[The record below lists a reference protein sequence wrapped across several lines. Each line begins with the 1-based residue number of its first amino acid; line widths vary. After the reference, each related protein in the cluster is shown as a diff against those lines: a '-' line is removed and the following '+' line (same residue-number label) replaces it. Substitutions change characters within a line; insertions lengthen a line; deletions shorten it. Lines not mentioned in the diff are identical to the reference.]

1 MATEFK
7 RINISFSILRVS
19 IVLAALLSIVP
30 PPLMAASGAGGATWG
45 RVLITGGFGSHGPEA
60 STELYDP
67 TTNKFAP
74 ANGTAVM
81 NTAHYG
87 ATATLL
93 ASGKVLVAGGFG
105 IEGPLSATELYDP
118 ATNSFA
124 AAGSTP
130 VMNAPRY
137 GATATLLTSGRVL
150 VAGGAGTLSLAEVY
164 DPAANTFDSD
174 SEMAAPRYQPT
185 ATLLASGA
193 VLVAGGQDNAGWLSS
208 SEVYQPASNSFGA
221 RVGTMNVARYGASA
235 ILLPSG
241 KVLIAGGYNQIDGWL
256 SSTEL
261 YDPSNGSFAAA
272 NDTASMNTP
281 RVYATATLLASG
293 KVLIAGGFGASGPEA
308 STEIYDPATN
318 SFASETAVMKT
329 ARYDASATLLTS
341 GKVLIAGGEGANSYL
356 ASTEIYDASNNSFAS
371 NTPSMNVARTG
382 SQSVLLRRAG
392 LPGGSVTLSPASL
405 EFGSVKVGRSSSTQ
419 SVTLTNGTA
428 SKLSIRGTSIGRF
441 FNVESTTCSS
451 TLSANQSCEY
461 LIGFAPQNTGSIK
474 ATLKV
479 MDTANK
485 SALTVTLHGVGT
497 RS

>member
-1 MATEFK
+1 VLTEFK
-7 RINISFSILRVS
+7 RTIFPFAILRLSLLV
-19 IVLAALLSIVP
+19 AALISIASR
-30 PPLMAASGAGGATWG
+30 PLMAASGTAGSTWN

-74 ANGTAVM
+74 PNATAVM

-93 ASGKVLVAGGFG
+93 VSGKVLVAGGFG
-105 IEGPLSATELYDP
+105 IESPLSSTELYDP

-124 AAGSTP
+124 AADNTP

-137 GATATLLTSGRVL
+137 GATATLMTSGKVL
-150 VAGGAGTLSLAEVY
+150 VAGGAGTLSLTEVY
-164 DPAANTFDSD
+164 DPASNTFDSG

-185 ATLLASGA
+185 ATLLASGS

-208 SEVYQPASNSFGA
+208 SELYQPATNSFGA
-221 RVGTMNVARYGASA
+221 SMGTMNAARYGATA
-235 ILLPSG
+235 LLLPSG
-241 KVLIAGGYNQIDGWL
+241 KVLIAGGYNQVEGWL

-261 YDPSNGSFAAA
+261 YDPSTGSFAAA
-272 NDTASMNTP
+272 NDTAAMNAP

-293 KVLIAGGFGASGPEA
+293 KVLIAGGFNGGGPEA
-308 STEIYDPATN
+308 STELYDPASN
-318 SFASETAVMKT
+318 SFASETPSMKT

-341 GKVLIAGGEGANSYL
+341 GKVLIAGGEGAGGYL
-356 ASTEIYDASNNSFAS
+356 ASTEIYDPATNSFAS
-371 NTPSMNVARTG
+371 NAPSMNIARTG
-382 SQSVLLRRAG
+382 SQAVTLRRIG
-392 LPGGSVTLSPASL
+392 LPKGSVTLSPPSL
-405 EFGSVKVGRSSSTQ
+405 DFGTVKVGQGSSNQ
-419 SVTLTNGTA
+419 SVTLSNGTT
-428 SKLSIRGTSIGRF
+428 SKVTIRGTSIGRSF
-441 FNVESTTCSS
+441 SIASTTCSS

-461 LIGFAPQNTGSIK
+461 LISFAPRNTGSIN

-479 MDTANK
+479 MDTAGK
-485 SALTVTLHGVGT
+485 SALIVTLQGVGT